1 MRCLSATLLLLLLA
15 QAECGFRMPWQKKKP
30 AAAEKSAVP
39 DEPALPAI
47 SCAEGDSVCATS
59 MQQQSCAADDEDCRW
74 PLSADDITTPP
85 HENELVID
93 RANLLHPDNRLT
105 LFRNL
110 TKFNTSNQLRCHLA
124 IIPTMPTHNA
134 EGKVLSPRDFA
145 KKLLR
150 DWYGRAD
157 KIVLIVL
164 IKSAKR
170 MEVALGSRA
179 RRKLKD
185 AQARRV
191 ARKVQP
197 KIAEA
202 IDAAAILAVKDIV
215 KQLNADKG
223 FAGSLRSVLMP
234 VVIVL
239 ILVFMYFKN
248 QSQRPSFEGGM
259 MGGGMMGGGMPG
271 GGMPGGMGGADM
283 AQLQAMMAGGG
294 MGGMGGR
301 AGRGMPG

>member
-1 MRCLSATLLLLLLA
+1 M
-15 QAECGFRMPWQKKKP
+15 
-30 AAAEKSAVP
+30 
-39 DEPALPAI
+39 
-47 SCAEGDSVCATS
+47 
-59 MQQQSCAADDEDCRW
+59 
-74 PLSADDITTPP
+74 
-85 HENELVID
+85 
-93 RANLLHPDNRLT
+93 
-105 LFRNL
+105 
-110 TKFNTSNQLRCHLA
+110 
-124 IIPTMPTHNA
+124 
-134 EGKVLSPRDFA
+134 
-145 KKLLR
+145 
-150 DWYGRAD
+150 
-157 KIVLIVL
+157 
-164 IKSAKR
+164 
-170 MEVALGSRA
+170 
-179 RRKLKD
+179 
-185 AQARRV
+185 
-191 ARKVQP
+191 QP

-271 GGMPGGMGGADM
+271 GMGGADM